1 MLIAVYCML
10 YFIVLTIYSDSVL
23 IVLDV
28 GGRTFTSERGDVG
41 DFVVKKKKSRGPS
54 ATIGTN

>member
-1 MLIAVYCML
+1 MV
-10 YFIVLTIYSDSVL
+10 TIYSDSVL

-28 GGRTFTSERGDVG
+28 GGRTFTAVRSDVG

>member
-1 MLIAVYCML
+1 ML
-10 YFIVLTIYSDSVL
+10 YFLVLTIYSDSVF